1 MKYKYFKRNHTALLK
16 MKTKICEMK
25 NTWDG
30 INNRSDI
37 AENKGLVYSETLQE
51 EPSKIRHREQKE

>member
-16 MKTKICEMK
+16 MKTKICDMK
-25 NTWDG
+25 NTWNG

-37 AENKGLVYSETLQE
+37 AENKVSVSEIL
-51 EPSKIRHREQKE
+51 

>member
-16 MKTKICEMK
+16 MKTKICDMK
-25 NTWDG
+25 NTWNG

-37 AENKGLVYSETLQE
+37 AENKELVSLRYYRRNH
-51 EPSKIRHREQKE
+51 PK